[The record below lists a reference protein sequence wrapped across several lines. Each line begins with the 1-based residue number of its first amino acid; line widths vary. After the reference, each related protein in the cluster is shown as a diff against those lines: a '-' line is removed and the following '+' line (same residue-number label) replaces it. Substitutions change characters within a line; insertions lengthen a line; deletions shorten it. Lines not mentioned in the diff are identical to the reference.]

1 MASPR
6 LEACA
11 AGRAAKP
18 RRPPRSAAPLPA
30 AHAPD
35 RRTAPRAG
43 YLVRELGDL
52 REDEGLGWDGE
63 GPPPGLSAADAA
75 FWREHAMGPEALD
88 AICSL
93 AAEEGGTGAAADA
106 AAGGELLVWDAEDE
120 SPHEI
125 WQRVLAS
132 GDLAGVQLPG
142 ATAEHRLVREIQSG
156 GAAQPGGPRRGR
168 VRVRDRARADAAR
181 HAAQPPTPGWQHA
194 PTKLELKALAAEL
207 REQTRGGGAH
217 AHLDVLAAGL
227 LASNSRVARRAAA
240 AGAGE
245 AATG

>member
-1 MASPR
+1 M
-6 LEACA
+6 
-11 AGRAAKP
+11 
-18 RRPPRSAAPLPA
+18 
-30 AHAPD
+30 
-35 RRTAPRAG
+35 
-43 YLVRELGDL
+43 
-52 REDEGLGWDGE
+52 GWDGE

-75 FWREHAMGPEALD
+75 FWREHAMGSEALD

-142 ATAEHRLVREIQSG
+142 ATAEHRLAREIQEAEELLSRAG
-156 GAAQPGGPRRGR
+156 LDAGACGYGIARGPMPPDMR
-168 VRVRDRARADAAR
+168 
-181 HAAQPPTPGWQHA
+181 QPPTPGWQHA